1 MISHEIRTPIAG
13 ILGICELLE
22 NDPSL
27 SDGHRSLVDKA
38 MRSGENLLDLVGM
51 VLVSLGCYSMRL
63 SMPAYPP
70 CPQDVRKIEVG
81 ELSIE
86 EAPFELEQAIADA
99 RLFSIHAHRKNL
111 NFVEDVGRF
120 YEATVLGDRLRLRQI
135 LSNALSNSIKFTSSG
150 EV

>member
-1 MISHEIRTPIAG
+1 M
-13 ILGICELLE
+13 
-22 NDPSL
+22 
-27 SDGHRSLVDKA
+27 
-38 MRSGENLLDLVGM
+38 
-51 VLVSLGCYSMRL
+51 
-63 SMPAYPP
+63 
-70 CPQDVRKIEVG
+70 QDVRKIEVG
-81 ELSIE
+81 ELTIE

-150 EV
+150 EFSLLPYFTAPTNRLTFRCHHTARSTRA